1 MLLHIDVESSAP
13 LYIQIYQQIKDKIH
27 QNELQTNEKLTSKRQ
42 LAELNQVSEN
52 TVMNAYNQLL
62 TEGYIYSKER
72 QGYFVADVKLQFDLP
87 DLPEMKEEPVQAP
100 NIAYNLTRSNPDKD
114 LFPYSVFS
122 KLYRQLMHLPP
133 EQLLTEMDAQG
144 LYELRVNLQSYL
156 SQSRGVPCTAEQII
170 LGPSTEYLLSI
181 LFYLLEDKPNVGIE
195 DPGYNGFKPLF
206 VRSNISATAIPV
218 DEMGVDIASLEK
230 SPADLMIVTSNH
242 QFPTGSIMPLPR
254 RQALLNWANEKDSR
268 YIIENDYD
276 SEFKY
281 SGIPIPSL
289 KYLDQ
294 QQKVVYLGSFTRN
307 VSPGIRMSYM
317 VLPDSLLKQ
326 YKEAYPSSSSPMSTS
341 EQWVIRNFMNDG
353 HFTTHLNRS
362 RTFYKKKRERMI
374 HAIQKMDTHAEI
386 YGENAGLHLLVK
398 PSLAFDGLHF
408 KKRALKEG
416 IRINLL
422 SDYATNYTAGDD
434 NTLFISFSN
443 IPKKDIE
450 ILIERLYI
458 LIRKCAI

>member
-1 MLLHIDVESSAP
+1 MLLHIDLESKSP
-13 LYIQIYQQIKDKIH
+13 LYIQIYQQIKEKIH
-27 QNELQTNEKLTSKRQ
+27 NQELATNEKLTSKRQ

-52 TVMNAYNQLL
+52 TIMNAYNQLL

-87 DLPEMKEEPVQAP
+87 DLPEIKTKTETASD
-100 NIAYNLTRSNPDKD
+100 IKWNLTRSNPDKD

-133 EQLLTEMDAQG
+133 DQLLSETAAQG
-144 LYELRVNLQSYL
+144 LIELRVNLQSYL
-156 SQSRGVPCTAEQII
+156 SQSRGVPCTADQII
-170 LGPSTEYLLSI
+170 LGPSTEYLISI
-181 LFYLLEDKPNVGIE
+181 LLHLLDEDIHVGVE
-195 DPGYNGFKPLF
+195 DPGYNGFKALF
-206 VRSNISATAIPV
+206 NRSGISTTAIPV
-218 DEMGVDIASLEK
+218 DNMGVSIFELEE
-230 SPADLMIVTSNH
+230 SAANLMIVTSNH

-254 RQALLNWANEKDSR
+254 RQSLLHWANEHENR

-294 QQKVVYLGSFTRN
+294 KQKVVYLGSFTRN
-307 VSPGIRMSYM
+307 LSPGIRMSYM
-317 VLPDSLLKQ
+317 VLPDNLLKK
-326 YKEAYPSSSSPMSTS
+326 YKDIYQSYSSPLSTA
-341 EQWVIRNFMNDG
+341 EQWIIRNFLNDG

-362 RTFYKKKRERMI
+362 RTFYKKKRDGMLK
-374 HAIQKMDTHAEI
+374 AITEIDPQAEI
-386 YGENAGLHLLVK
+386 YGENAGLHLLLK
-398 PSLAFDGLHF
+398 PSIPFNGTEF
-408 KKRALKEG
+408 KQMALNEG

-422 SDYATNYTAGDD
+422 SDYATNPIEGQD

-443 IPKKDIE
+443 IPKQDIPP
-450 ILIERLYI
+450 LVQQLYFMI
-458 LIRKCAI
+458 KNCSK

>member
-87 DLPEMKEEPVQAP
+87 NLPEMKEKPVQAP
-100 NIAYNLTRSNPDKD
+100 KMVYNLTRSNPDKD

-122 KLYRQLMHLPP
+122 KLYRQLMLLPP
-133 EQLLTEMDAQG
+133 EQLLTETDAQG

-181 LFYLLEDKPNVGIE
+181 LIYLLEDKPTVGIE

-206 VRSNISATAIPV
+206 MRSNISATAIPV

-230 SPADLMIVTSNH
+230 SAADLMIVTSNH

-317 VLPDSLLKQ
+317 VLPDSLLRQ
-326 YKEAYPSSSSPMSTS
+326 YKETYPSYSSPLSTS

>member
-100 NIAYNLTRSNPDKD
+100 KMAYNLTRSNPDKD

-133 EQLLTEMDAQG
+133 EQLLTETDAQG

-317 VLPDSLLKQ
+317 VLPDNLLRQ
-326 YKEAYPSSSSPMSTS
+326 YKETYPSYSSPLSTS

-353 HFTTHLNRS
+353 NFTPHLNRS

-458 LIRKCAI
+458 LIRKSAI

>member
-27 QNELQTNEKLTSKRQ
+27 QKELQTNEKLTSKRQ

-87 DLPEMKEEPVQAP
+87 NLPEMKEKPVQAP
-100 NIAYNLTRSNPDKD
+100 KMAYNLTRSNPDKD

-133 EQLLTEMDAQG
+133 EQLLTETDAQG

-181 LFYLLEDKPNVGIE
+181 LFYLLEDKPTVGIE
-195 DPGYNGFKPLF
+195 DPGYNGFKSLF
-206 VRSNISATAIPV
+206 IRSNISATAIPV

-230 SPADLMIVTSNH
+230 SATDLMIVTSNH

-254 RQALLNWANEKDSR
+254 RQDLLNWANEKDSR

-317 VLPDSLLKQ
+317 VLPDSLLRQ
-326 YKEAYPSSSSPMSTS
+326 YKETYPSYSSPLSTS

-374 HAIQKMDTHAEI
+374 EAIQKMDTDAEI

-443 IPKKDIE
+443 IPKEDIE

>member
-87 DLPEMKEEPVQAP
+87 NLPEMKEKPVQAP
-100 NIAYNLTRSNPDKD
+100 KMAYNLTRSNPDKD

-133 EQLLTEMDAQG
+133 EQLLTETDAQG

-374 HAIQKMDTHAEI
+374 EAIQKMDTDAEI